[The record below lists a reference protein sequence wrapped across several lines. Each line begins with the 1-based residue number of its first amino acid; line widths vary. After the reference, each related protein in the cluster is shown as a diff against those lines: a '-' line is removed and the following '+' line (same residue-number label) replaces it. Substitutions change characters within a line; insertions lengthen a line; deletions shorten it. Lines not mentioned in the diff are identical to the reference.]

1 VPVRRFPDPR
11 SATRDGLVAVG
22 GDLHPDT
29 LRLAY
34 RSGIFP
40 WPAPGLPLLWFSP
53 PERGVLDFADL
64 HVPRSLEYAS
74 RHSRL
79 RLTVDADFSG
89 VINGCADTPRPG
101 QDGTW
106 ITTDIVNAYEHLH
119 ALGVAHSAEAW
130 DDGRLVGGIY
140 GVDVDGAFAAESMFY
155 HEPNASKL
163 ALLHLVAH
171 LAARGLEWLD
181 IQVMT
186 PHMARFGARGV
197 SRDRFLARLAATR
210 ARGLRLF
217 DTVG

>member
-1 VPVRRFPDPR
+1 MPVRRFPDPR

-74 RHSRL
+74 RHNRF

-89 VINGCADTPRPG
+89 SSTRAPTPRPG

-106 ITTDIVNAYEHLH
+106 ITTDIVNAYGGP
-119 ALGVAHSAEAW
+119 ARLGVAHSAEAW
-130 DDGRLVGGIY
+130 DDGRLVGGMLR
-140 GVDVDGAFAAESMFY
+140 VDVDGAFAAESMFY

-186 PHMARFGARGV
+186 PHMARFGAQGV

-217 DTVG
+217 DTAG

>member
-22 GDLHPDT
+22 GDLHPDS

-64 HVPRSLEYAS
+64 HVPRSLERAARRS
-74 RHSRL
+74 RF
-79 RLTVDADFSG
+79 RLTVDADFPA
-89 VINGCADTPRPG
+89 VIRGCADTPRPG

-106 ITTDIVNAYEHLH
+106 ITGDIVEAYEHLH
-119 ALGVAHSAEAW
+119 ALGVAHSVEAW

-155 HEPNASKL
+155 REPDASKL

-171 LAARGLEWLD
+171 LGARGLDWLD

-210 ARGLRLF
+210 ALGLRLF
-217 DTVG
+217 DAAG

>member
-22 GDLHPDT
+22 GDLHPET

-53 PERGVLDFADL
+53 PERGILEFADL
-64 HVPRSLEYAS
+64 HVSRSLERAS
-74 RHSRL
+74 RRRRF
-79 RLTVDADFSG
+79 RLTVDADFPA
-89 VINGCADTPRPG
+89 VIRGCADTPRPG

-106 ITTDIVNAYEHLH
+106 ITSDIVDAYEQLH

-155 HEPNASKL
+155 RAPNASKL

-171 LAARGLEWLD
+171 LGARGLDWLD

-186 PHMARFGARGV
+186 PHMARLGARGIP
-197 SRDRFLARLAATR
+197 RDRFLARLAVTR

-217 DTVG
+217 DHAR